1 MSEVPEPLQAA
12 LGGRYALNRVLG
24 RGGMATVYHAR
35 DHKHHRDVAI
45 KVLRPDLAA
54 SLGAERFLKEI
65 EIAARLVH
73 PHILA
78 LHDSGEAGGF
88 LYYVM
93 PFIEGGSLRQ
103 VLVSERRLGITRAMA
118 VAGPVADALAYAHR
132 MGVVHRDI
140 KPENILF
147 AQGHPVV
154 ADFGI
159 AKAVSTAGGAEL
171 TRTGFPLGT
180 PGYMSPEQAVGL
192 TELDARTDVYSLAVV
207 VYEMLVGETPGH
219 WPSEESVRAGRLR
232 EAPAPH
238 RPSLEA
244 LPPYAEAA
252 LARALTA
259 RADDRIASATT
270 LMAALRGEASPVPA
284 PPAPTSSLPAV
295 QPLAKRRYS
304 DGEIQEIVRLASELE
319 ASGPTLSGAMTIGS
333 IEQVAAEAGIPVERV
348 REAAQALARP
358 VRSGEALAPVGP
370 VGPSGELP
378 DQYPKVTTFIGGRSA
393 LVFERVVVGE
403 LAESDYSAMVEEIR
417 IALGQV
423 GQVNQLGRSFSWN
436 TLRGASGGGR
446 DVQVLVAVRDGR
458 TRIQLRENLGALIG
472 GIYGGVGGG
481 AGGGGLG
488 PLIALVAEALGRPE
502 ALLVA
507 IPAWLLIV
515 FATSRSF
522 FHYAVNRRRRRLAD
536 LMDRLASLATQLIGN
551 VRPQLTGG
559 EAAGRLGG

>member
-1 MSEVPEPLQAA
+1 MTEVPEPLQTA

-54 SLGAERFLKEI
+54 SLGADRFLKEI

-78 LHDSGEAGGF
+78 LHDSGEAGGY

-103 VLVSERRLGITRAMA
+103 VLAAERRLTLARTLAI
-118 VAGPVADALAYAHR
+118 AGPVADALAYAHR

-219 WPSEESVRAGRLR
+219 WPSEESVRTGRLR

-238 RPSLEA
+238 RASLDG
-244 LPPYAEAA
+244 LPPHAEAA

-270 LMAALRGEASPVPA
+270 LMAALRGEGPPVP
-284 PPAPTSSLPAV
+284 PPVPRSVPAV
-295 QPLAKRRYS
+295 QPPAKRRYS
-304 DGEIQEIVRLASELE
+304 DEEIQEIVRMASELE

-333 IEQVAAEAGIPVERV
+333 IEKVAAEAGIPVERV
-348 REAAQALARP
+348 REAAQALAPP

-378 DQYPKVTTFIGGRSA
+378 DAYPKVTTFIGGRSA
-393 LVFERVVVGE
+393 LVFERVVDGE

-417 IALGQV
+417 VALGQV

-446 DVQVLVAVRDGR
+446 DVQVLVAVRTGR
-458 TRIQLRENLGALIG
+458 TRIQIRENLGGLVG

-488 PLIALVAEALGRPE
+488 PIIGGIVDGLHMPG

-515 FATSRSF
+515 YASSRSIY
-522 FHYAVNRRRRRLAD
+522 HYAVRRRRRRLAD
-536 LMDRLASLATQLIGN
+536 LMDRLVGLATELIGGAQP
-551 VRPQLTGG
+551 RLTGP
-559 EAAGRLGG
+559 EELRQLGG

>member
-1 MSEVPEPLQAA
+1 VTDIPEPLQAA
-12 LGGRYALNRVLG
+12 LGARYALNRVLG

-103 VLVSERRLGITRAMA
+103 VLAAERRLGLTRALA
-118 VAGPVADALAYAHR
+118 IAGPVADALSYAHR

-159 AKAVSTAGGAEL
+159 AKAVSTAGGAAL

-219 WPSEESVRAGRLR
+219 WPSEESVRSGRLR

-238 RPSLEA
+238 RASLDA
-244 LPPYAEAA
+244 LPPHAEAA

-270 LMAALRGEASPVPA
+270 LLATLRGEIAASPVPPVPSV
-284 PPAPTSSLPAV
+284 PPPV
-295 QPLAKRRYS
+295 RRRYS
-304 DGEIQEIVRLASELE
+304 DEEVQEIVRRAAELE

-333 IEQVAAEAGIPVERV
+333 IEQVAAEAGIPIERV

-358 VRSGEALAPVGP
+358 TRSGEALVPLGP

-378 DQYPKVTTFIGGRSA
+378 DPNPDLTRFLGGRTA
-393 LVFERVVVGE
+393 LVFERVIDGE

-436 TLRGASGGGR
+436 TIRGASGGGR
-446 DVQVLVAVRDGR
+446 DVQVLVAVRNGR

-472 GIYGGVGGG
+472 GLYGGIGGG

-488 PLIALVAEALGRPE
+488 PLIGLISEALGRPE

-507 IPAWLLIV
+507 IPAWLMIV

-522 FHYAVNRRRRRLAD
+522 YYYAVKRRRRRLAD
-536 LMDRLASLATQLIGN
+536 LMDRLADLAMELIGGAQP
-551 VRPQLTGG
+551 RLTSG
-559 EAAGRLGG
+559 EAVRRLGGG